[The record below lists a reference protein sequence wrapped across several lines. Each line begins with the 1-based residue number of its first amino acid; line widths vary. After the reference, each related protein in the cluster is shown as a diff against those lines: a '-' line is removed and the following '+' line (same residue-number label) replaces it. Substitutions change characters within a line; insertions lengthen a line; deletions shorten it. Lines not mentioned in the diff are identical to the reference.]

1 MELLMIN
8 TILSGNHAPSLLLL
22 SKLQE
27 VQVLLFKSKYIRHN
41 LLLFCSLVLWFR
53 ARKDR
58 DLSEIE
64 FPWKSE
70 TKMLPSVLSG
80 KLPEAVCSHHY
91 IRLGKTTLPRPLHF
105 NVRRK
110 KIEKGGDNKCPGF
123 ASLNSVIHII
133 SSVRSSSV
141 YHGLL
146 HTQQRSTY
154 FFKFFKFFRF

>member
-8 TILSGNHAPSLLLL
+8 TILGSWKSCSISITFVKASR
-22 SKLQE
+22 SSSIA
-27 VQVLLFKSKYIRHN
+27 FKSIYIRHN

-110 KIEKGGDNKCPGF
+110 KIERGGETINAPVLLPCRVSF
-123 ASLNSVIHII
+123 T
-133 SSVRSSSV
+133 
-141 YHGLL
+141 LL
-146 HTQQRSTY
+146 HINPY
-154 FFKFFKFFRF
+154 

>member
-1 MELLMIN
+1 MIN

-133 SSVRSSSV
+133 T
-141 YHGLL
+141 YQLIL
-146 HTQQRSTY
+146 STK
-154 FFKFFKFFRF
+154 KFFERTILEMTLMMVTIHIDHQFC